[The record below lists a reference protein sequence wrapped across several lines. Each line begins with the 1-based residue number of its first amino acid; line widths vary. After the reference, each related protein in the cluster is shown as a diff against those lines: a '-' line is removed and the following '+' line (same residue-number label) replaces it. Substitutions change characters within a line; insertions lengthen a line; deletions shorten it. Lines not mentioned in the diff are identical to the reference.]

1 MLVYWGS
8 DSNFLYADVAKEHTL
23 VENYGKE
30 LLIMD
35 NYQSNS

>member
-1 MLVYWGS
+1 MISVFWSS

-30 LLIMD
+30 LLTIT
-35 NYQSNS
+35 N